1 MLPLACAAFVIWQS
15 EGWLCSEVVQ
25 VASSDTNSSISTS
38 ITREFSGREI
48 ILSLFLITSI
58 CPVLWA
64 PAWPPTFLFFVIHL
78 RHLSPS
84 PGQPVYFNPSTPW
97 MSSFIHWLS
106 LYSPHC
112 VFFCWHNWSSALQ
125 EQVDGSVYYFEK
137 KKSFLL
143 SLLLHQSYSRSLVQQ
158 LVLCVK
164 TNLFV
169 YPSCRRWGSPCW
181 VCCWLKM
188 GKAHCVT

>member
-25 VASSDTNSSISTS
+25 VASSNTNSSISTS

-125 EQVDGSVYYFEK
+125 EQVDGLVYYFEK
-137 KKSFLL
+137 KKNL
-143 SLLLHQSYSRSLVQQ
+143 SSSLFY
-158 LVLCVK
+158 C
-164 TNLFV
+164 TNLIVGLWFSSLFSV
-169 YPSCRRWGSPCW
+169 
-181 VCCWLKM
+181 
-188 GKAHCVT
+188 

>member
-1 MLPLACAAFVIWQS
+1 MLLLACASFVIWQS

-38 ITREFSGREI
+38 ITREFSGRGI

-78 RHLSPS
+78 RHLFPS
-84 PGQPVYFNPSTPW
+84 PGQPVYFSPSTAW
-97 MSSFIHWLS
+97 MSSFIHWLF
-106 LYSPHC
+106 LHSPHW

-125 EQVDGSVYYFEK
+125 EQVDELVYYFEK
-137 KKSFLL
+137 IFFFLL
-143 SLLLHQSYSRSLVQQ
+143 SLLLHQSLVGLWFSSLFSV
-158 LVLCVK
+158 
-164 TNLFV
+164 
-169 YPSCRRWGSPCW
+169 
-181 VCCWLKM
+181 
-188 GKAHCVT
+188 